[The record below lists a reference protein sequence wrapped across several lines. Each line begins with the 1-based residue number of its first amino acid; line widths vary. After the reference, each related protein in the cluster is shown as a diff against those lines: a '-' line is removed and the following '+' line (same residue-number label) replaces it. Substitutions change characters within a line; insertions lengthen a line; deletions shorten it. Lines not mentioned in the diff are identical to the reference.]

1 MIYHDQTCIFIKY
14 HDKILL
20 TVQNRF
26 NNIVCLAKGLSEK

>member
-1 MIYHDQTCIFIKY
+1 MIYHDQTCMVIKD
-14 HDKILL
+14 HDKELL